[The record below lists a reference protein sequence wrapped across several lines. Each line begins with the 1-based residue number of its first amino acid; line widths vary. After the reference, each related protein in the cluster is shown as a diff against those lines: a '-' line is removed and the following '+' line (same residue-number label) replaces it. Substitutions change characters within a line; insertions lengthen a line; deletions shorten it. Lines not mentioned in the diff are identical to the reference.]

1 MIIPFCFT
9 AFLSKN
15 KALKKHDMKPFF
27 LQITVG
33 MEKVGSW
40 LLIANHY
47 GEKKSSYSV
56 HSIGPGNWM
65 LQLLKDWKVSMG
77 IDK

>member
-47 GEKKSSYSV
+47 GEK
-56 HSIGPGNWM
+56 
-65 LQLLKDWKVSMG
+65 
-77 IDK
+77 